1 MPQSLKSKQSSKRG
15 LLISF
20 EGSEGCGK
28 TTQISRLVAR
38 LEAAG
43 YQTLVTREPGGTPIG
58 EDIRHLLKHA
68 QSSQGICPETEL
80 LLFAASRAQ
89 LVREVIIPGLQ
100 SGKIVLSDR
109 FLDSTTVYQGVA
121 RRLSNDP
128 VQIINSFAAGNIV
141 PDLTI
146 VLDVPA
152 EIGLARVK
160 QRANDIPDRM
170 EQENISFYQQ
180 VREGYLILAKSLPE
194 RFRVIDGTQSIEAVE
209 KDVWEVVHK
218 HLPPSSGSVHQ

>member
-1 MPQSLKSKQSSKRG
+1 MPKSSKPTEAPQRG

-38 LEAAG
+38 LENSG
-43 YQTLVTREPGGTPIG
+43 YQTLVTREPGGTAIG

-68 QSSQGICPETEL
+68 QSGQGMCPETEL

-89 LVREVIIPGLQ
+89 MVREVIVPGLQ
-100 SGKIVLSDR
+100 SGKIILSDR

-121 RRLSNDP
+121 RRLSKDP
-128 VQIINSFAAGNIV
+128 VQIINNFAVGDIL
-141 PDLTI
+141 PDVTV
-146 VLDVPA
+146 VLDIPA
-152 EIGLARVK
+152 EIGLARAR
-160 QRANDIPDRM
+160 QRVNDIPDRM

-180 VREGYLILAKSLPE
+180 VREGYLILAQGLPE

-209 KDVWEVVHK
+209 ADVWK
-218 HLPPSSGSVHQ
+218 AISKLLPAPANSIH